1 MDFKAPVF
9 FRKAWACLAD
19 MGDERVRMNWND
31 LGQAAAG
38 QDEIETMRLQ
48 GKSGMNVRMKTLAL
62 TSAAMLLGMT
72 ASAYATNIDITN
84 VQVPYGLYGV
94 VLTGGDL
101 PGSSPYSVYLTG
113 EIVLT
118 TQYGALA
125 TWCVDLFHDIELGGS
140 YVYMT
145 IPLTTDN
152 DGSTPS
158 NSAPLTTQQI
168 DDISYLATI
177 GTAEM
182 NANPSNDLSAA
193 IQAAIWQV
201 EYATTAS
208 YSGDTGF
215 ATDLA
220 AIDAMLANNPPSSY
234 DGGVEVGN
242 TGDQGLF
249 NNQHLFTTQTV
260 PEPSTWAMMLI
271 GFAGLGFAGYRSAK
285 AKTAVA

>member
-1 MDFKAPVF
+1 
-9 FRKAWACLAD
+9 
-19 MGDERVRMNWND
+19 
-31 LGQAAAG
+31 
-38 QDEIETMRLQ
+38 
-48 GKSGMNVRMKTLAL
+48 MNVRMKTLAL